1 MLHAFNDQ
9 PHSHFKNMIFKDYGD
24 WFLRTLDFA
33 KEHDNVNYIFKQHP
47 MAMKHSSWS
56 GIKEM
61 IL

>member
-1 MLHAFNDQ
+1 MKILQ
-9 PHSHFKNMIFKDYGD
+9 PRETQATNGKTRGKSRQLNSSI
-24 WFLRTLDFA
+24 
-33 KEHDNVNYIFKQHP
+33 YIFKQHP